1 MTQGKQ
7 PVTGQKKTKDAISK
21 AANSKK
27 GGKKKWSKGKS
38 KDKLENQ
45 VFIDKKTFDIIEAAI
60 VRLPLISISVLH
72 DKYKIIGSIAR
83 KLIRYFEAGGKIR
96 KYANGTTGQ
105 YLYTGVDSG
114 KKAEAKAVDPKAKKQ
129 EAKQQKE
136 KPAK

>member
-45 VFIDKKTFDIIEAAI
+45 VFIDKKTFDTIEGAVA
-60 VRLPLISISVLH
+60 RLPLISVSVLH

-83 KLIRYFEAGGKIR
+83 RLIRHFEAAGKIR

-105 YLYTGVDSG
+105 FLYTGVDSN
-114 KKAEAKAVDPKAKKQ
+114 KKTEAKAADPKAKKQ
-129 EAKQQKE
+129 EQKQQK
-136 KPAK
+136 PAAAK